1 MFPYFHISMFLIFF
15 FIWELSQILFWKF
28 VNFLMKPHARPAC
41 FSIRS
46 SYIEDCS
53 LTCFIFCFLF
63 WRTKP
68 FWVGAL
74 LFLHFSS
81 SKGSGRRDHWLEI
94 RVKLTYIWIWFIS
107 SALALVTVCYMN
119 PPDNFLQENK
129 YYLEVSP
136 LLVLTLLFIVKS
148 YVPVQFF
155 TFNRTL
161 LS

>member
-94 RVKLTYIWIWFIS
+94 RVKPTYIWIWFTS

-119 PPDNFLQENK
+119 PPDDK
-129 YYLEVSP
+129 
-136 LLVLTLLFIVKS
+136 I
-148 YVPVQFF
+148 
-155 TFNRTL
+155 TFCKKINIT
-161 LS
+161 